1 MVKKILDKYDNASVL
16 KFANTLKRAG
26 FKGEIVGGAYKGKN
40 ESHDLDLICRERDL
54 PNNLAVIQKAQRGR
68 NYIPVE
74 LYVAEPKYYKG
85 LRKALRATRYE
96 AINERLM
103 KGLHFRKISL

>member
-1 MVKKILDKYDNASVL
+1 MIDKYDNRSVL
-16 KFANTLKRAG
+16 RLANTLFNHG
-26 FKGEIVGGAYKGKN
+26 FRGEIVGGAYKGKN

-54 PNNLAVIQKAQRGR
+54 PNNLVVIEKKR
-68 NYIPVE
+68 NAYPDIPIE
-74 LYVAEPKYYKG
+74 LYVAEPKHYRG

-103 KGLHFRKISL
+103 KGLHFRKMGL

>member
-1 MVKKILDKYDNASVL
+1 MIDKYDNRSVL
-16 KFANTLKRAG
+16 KLADTLMCNG

-40 ESHDLDLICRERDL
+40 ESHDLDLVCREREL
-54 PNNLAVIQKAQRGR
+54 QSNLSVIKKYR
-68 NYIPVE
+68 NTRPEIPIE
-74 LYVAEPKYYKG
+74 LYVSEPKYYRR

-103 KGLHFRKISL
+103 KGLHFRKLTL